1 MTESGKTPVVTLAGF
16 PEVNSEPI
24 KGWQE
29 FLKEGNQFLATA
41 NNAYTQRKEAFT
53 TAILYNL
60 VAMAIEKLIMALL
73 MKNGKLPY
81 NHTMHDLVEA
91 IDEFLPNELVGLGE
105 ELKAWDGFQDI
116 CDIESYS
123 ITPPTMGQIDGMLKL
138 ALEVQSRIMIS
149 VTDC

>member
-1 MTESGKTPVVTLAGF
+1 MKESGKTQVVALAGF
-16 PEVNSEPI
+16 PEVKSEPI

-29 FLKEGNQFLATA
+29 FLEEGNQFLSTA

-91 IDEFLPNELVGLGE
+91 IDEFLPGELAGLGN

-123 ITPPTMGQIDGMLKL
+123 ITPPTMGQIGGMLKL
-138 ALEVQSRIMIS
+138 ALEVQSRVMAS
-149 VTDC
+149 VTN

>member
-1 MTESGKTPVVTLAGF
+1 MAESGKAKVVPLAGF
-16 PEVNSEPI
+16 PELKSEAI

-29 FLKEGNQFLATA
+29 FLQEGNQFLATA
-41 NNAYTQRKEAFT
+41 NNAYTQRREPFT
-53 TAILYNL
+53 TEILYNL
-60 VAMAIEKLIMALL
+60 VAMAMEKLIMAML

-91 IDEFLPNELVGLGE
+91 IDEFLPGELEGLGA

-123 ITPPTMGQIDGMLKL
+123 ITPPTMGQIGGMLKL
-138 ALEVQSRIMIS
+138 ALEVQSRIMTSI
-149 VTDC
+149 TN

>member
-1 MTESGKTPVVTLAGF
+1 MSESGKGAIARLAGF
-16 PEVNSEPI
+16 PAPNSEPI
-24 KGWQE
+24 KGWE
-29 FLKEGNQFLATA
+29 EYLREGKQFLATA
-41 NNAYTQRKEAFT
+41 NNAYIQRKEPFT
-53 TAILYNL
+53 TPILYNL

-91 IDEFLPNELVGLGE
+91 IDEFLPGELEGLGA

-123 ITPPTMGQIDGMLKL
+123 ITPPTMGQIGGMLTL
-138 ALEVQSRIMIS
+138 ALKVQARVMAS
-149 VTDC
+149 VIDR

>member
-1 MTESGKTPVVTLAGF
+1 MPESSKDAIANLAGF
-16 PEVNSEPI
+16 PAPHSEPI
-24 KGWQE
+24 KGWE
-29 FLKEGNQFLATA
+29 EYLLEGNQFLATA
-41 NNAYTQRKEAFT
+41 NNAYIQRKEPFT
-53 TAILYNL
+53 TPILYNL

-91 IDEFLPNELVGLGE
+91 IDEFLPGELEGLGA

-123 ITPPTMGQIDGMLKL
+123 ITPPTMGQIGGMLTL
-138 ALEVQSRIMIS
+138 ALEVQARVMHS
-149 VTDC
+149 VIDR

>member
-1 MTESGKTPVVTLAGF
+1 MPESRKDAIANLAGF
-16 PEVNSEPI
+16 PVPSSEAI
-24 KGWQE
+24 KGWEQ
-29 FLKEGNQFLATA
+29 FLEEGNQFLSTA
-41 NNAYTQRKEAFT
+41 NNAYVQRKEPFT

-73 MKNGKLPY
+73 MKSGKLPY

-91 IDEFLPNELVGLGE
+91 MDEFLPGELEGLGA

-123 ITPPTMGQIDGMLKL
+123 ITPPTMGQIGGMLTL
-138 ALEVQSRIMIS
+138 ALEVQARVMHS
-149 VTDC
+149 VIDR